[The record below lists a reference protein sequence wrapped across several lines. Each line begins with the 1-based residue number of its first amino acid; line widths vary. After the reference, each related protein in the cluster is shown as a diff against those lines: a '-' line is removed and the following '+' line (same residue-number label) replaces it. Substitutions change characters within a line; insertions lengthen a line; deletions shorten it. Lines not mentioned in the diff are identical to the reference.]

1 MPIQEYLCFKL
12 LEGWSTLVQSFIS
25 YKFSINL
32 IDRLQKMMTSDTV
45 VIARNFSSWSF
56 GPNLFWTVAFGHNRH
71 KNKGLNAYRLSLCYL
86 MIKLTTS
93 VTLLAEKLYEGMK
106 IWLLNLKVRSRAE
119 SAQMQFVDKI
129 REVVTTYLGCL

>member
-1 MPIQEYLCFKL
+1 
-12 LEGWSTLVQSFIS
+12 
-25 YKFSINL
+25 
-32 IDRLQKMMTSDTV
+32 
-45 VIARNFSSWSF
+45 
-56 GPNLFWTVAFGHNRH
+56 
-71 KNKGLNAYRLSLCYL
+71 

-129 REVVTTYLGCL
+129 REAVTTYLGCL